1 MSAKQKIGLVAL
13 AAIALAVSYWTGYVH
28 GSSVLTTR
36 DTIASVALPMIL
48 IWTLAQLT
56 FGLFFRR
63 NGAPPASGGSPPP
76 NAPSPGVRVPR
87 LPGAPP
93 EIYCEHP
100 V

>member
-1 MSAKQKIGLVAL
+1 MNAKQKISVVAL

-36 DTIASVALPMIL
+36 DTIASVALPIIL
-48 IWTLAQLT
+48 IWTLTQLT

-63 NGAPPASGGSPPP
+63 NGAPPSSGGSPPP
-76 NAPSPGVRVPR
+76 TGVRLPR
-87 LPGAPP
+87 PPGAPP

>member
-1 MSAKQKIGLVAL
+1 MNARQKISIVAL

-36 DTIASVALPMIL
+36 DMIASVALPIIL

-63 NGAPPASGGSPPP
+63 NGEPTSSGGSPPP
-76 NAPSPGVRVPR
+76 TAPSTGLRVPR
-87 LPGAPP
+87 PPGAPP